1 MRASDS
7 ARERERESENA
18 RCVRVR
24 KNCRE
29 NVQNNCE
36 CERNERGKA
45 LRENELP
52 TALTLN
58 TYDTC
63 YALSI
68 SLYYIS
74 IVNRIYDVYCA

>member
-1 MRASDS
+1 MCKKIVS
-7 ARERERESENA
+7 AK
-18 RCVRVR
+18 V
-24 KNCRE
+24 
-29 NVQNNCE
+29 
-36 CERNERGKA
+36 NERGKA
-45 LRENELP
+45 LRENELS

-58 TYDTC
+58 TYYTC